1 MKSWQ
6 EKVERGMITLKVLKR
21 KSENKFN
28 FSLGFDT
35 CYHAILG
42 KFLNFAWL
50 RVMLKGKKKR
60 LGHMISIQGAFLL

>member
-6 EKVERGMITLKVLKR
+6 EKVEKGMITLTVLKR
-21 KSENKFN
+21 KSENKFY

-50 RVMLKGKKKR
+50 SHVKRKKKKKIR
-60 LGHMISIQGAFLL
+60 THDLYPR